1 MCNRH
6 CSIVEET
13 PGPTLRRLKE
23 EQKFFP
29 VCLQDLSCGH
39 QSLSRQM
46 GTGHPK
52 TGLSIKPWHHGPLLP
67 RKLEDASSCES
78 LSWKD
83 GDDVSIYL
91 TRSSVDI
98 EKCLPILWSAE
109 SRSKAAALEFHEIE
123 TFGGASRRGG
133 KGKLK
138 CGQFYFLLVLKWM
151 CLKMVDTCG
160 YLPEWASNA

>member
-98 EKCLPILWSAE
+98 EKCLSILWSAE

-123 TFGGASRRGG
+123 TFGKIEVWSILFFA
-133 KGKLK
+133 
-138 CGQFYFLLVLKWM
+138 
-151 CLKMVDTCG
+151 CLEMDVFENG
-160 YLPEWASNA
+160 